1 MTNEKFISEKIYDG
15 FSTVFR
21 QAGAEGTHCRFLH
34 GYGVSF
40 KITFEGDLDHR
51 NWVQDFG
58 YAKRSK
64 FLIDGMT
71 PKKFLDYMFD
81 HTVIIAKDD
90 CELETFKQLDERG
103 VIQLRVID
111 AVGAEKFAEY
121 IFHKMN
127 PSIVEESMGR
137 VRIVKVKFME
147 HAKNTA
153 TYIGSQL

>member
-1 MTNEKFISEKIYDG
+1 MINERFVSEKIYDG

-21 QAGAEGTHCRFLH
+21 QAGAKGTHCRFLH

-40 KITFEGDLDHR
+40 KITFEGDLDYR

-64 FLIDGMT
+64 TLIDGMT
-71 PKKFLDYMFD
+71 PKVWMDYMFD
-81 HTVIIAKDD
+81 HTVVLAKDD

-103 VIQLRVID
+103 VIQLRIVD
-111 AVGAEKFAEY
+111 AVGAERFAQY

-127 PSIVEESMGR
+127 PTIVEESQGR
-137 VRIVKVKFME
+137 VKITKVKFME

-153 TYIGSQL
+153 TYIAGVL